1 VIGALVENASHVPY
15 RECAL
20 TRVLKD
26 SLGGNSRTVL
36 IANVRAVREHVDE
49 TLQTLRCVACGMPQ
63 ETGCPRAVGK
73 RVHACISCGTH
84 RQGDADRR
92 C

>member
-49 TLQTLRCVACGMPQ
+49 TLQTLRCVACGM
-63 ETGCPRAVGK
+63 
-73 RVHACISCGTH
+73 RVNVCISCGTH
-84 RQGDADRR
+84 HQGDADRR

>member
-1 VIGALVENASHVPY
+1 MIGALVENASHVPY

-49 TLQTLRCVACGMPQ
+49 TLQTLRCVACGMPHEKWYPARSRQ
-63 ETGCPRAVGK
+63 
-73 RVHACISCGTH
+73 ACECMH
-84 RQGDADRR
+84 
-92 C
+92 